1 MELYLTFNKL
11 VELPD
16 RILEQTKEYGD
27 IIDYLSP
34 MEMSHYDYK
43 DALDTITYLVSKFK
57 DAKFKYNFPV
67 ENSIKINA
75 SIGINI
81 NRKNLSDKVGDIVA
95 SRIDNQLWVKQLY
108 CALLEAAPK
117 LNRKEAIYFVNS
129 FFKNISEE
137 NIAEILNMS
146 RLTLRNKVKKSCII
160 KLWIELEPLFKLED

>member
-1 MELYLTFNKL
+1 MELNLTFNKL
-11 VELPD
+11 VELPE

-75 SIGINI
+75 SVGINV
-81 NRKNLSDKVGDIVA
+81 NRKNLSDKVGDMVA
-95 SRIDNQLWVKQLY
+95 NRIDNQLWVKQLY

-117 LNRKEAIYFVNS
+117 LNKNEAIYFVDS

-137 NIAEILNMS
+137 RIAETLMTS
-146 RLTLRNKVKKSCII
+146 RLTLRNKIKKSCII